1 MPHVHRLRTLVPLA
15 ALLALAACDPV
26 GPGPAPVPSPTTG
39 SASATPGAITGTG
52 AQGFTLSQG
61 TEHDVCGIG
70 LIVTFVRSAN
80 TEEAVLLGGPVGKV
94 PALGQGGTGEDPLP
108 ANAAVATTGTV
119 ATVVG
124 KQFRVNAVDTAGGRV
139 QLEPLC

>member
-1 MPHVHRLRTLVPLA
+1 MPDVVHRLRTLVPLA
-15 ALLALAACDPV
+15 ALLALAACDTV
-26 GPGPAPVPSPTTG
+26 GPSPVPVPAPSGSTASPT
-39 SASATPGAITGTG
+39 PGTITGTG
-52 AQGFTLSQG
+52 AQGFTLGAG

-70 LIVTFVRSAN
+70 LLVTFVHSG
-80 TEEAVLLGGPVGKV
+80 TTDEAVLLGGPVGKV
-94 PALGQGGTGEDPLP
+94 PGLAASADPLP
-108 ANAAVATTGTV
+108 ANAAVATPGTI